1 MNRILEVC
9 LVAITLAANMLSASA
24 QAPALRQGV
33 SVQMAAS
40 SNATPMP
47 AADSNDAW
55 IVTITADGS
64 LYFGVDPVDAAGLT
78 NDMMIHPR
86 KRDAKLY
93 IKADARAPFSS
104 VERVLEAG
112 REAGF
117 EAPVLLT
124 AQPAVPQSGTVT
136 PPSGLEV
143 LIGPTQ
149 PAAGVATVVHLLAP
163 QHQGPS
169 LTVNGDEIPW
179 PALEDTL
186 KRHFQN
192 GDEKVILLKADEQ
205 LPFGQ
210 VVKAI
215 DTSRATGAQ
224 IVVAMPQF

>member
-1 MNRILEVC
+1 MNRLLEVC
-9 LVAITLAANMLSASA
+9 LVAITLAANMPSASA

-40 SNATPMP
+40 SNARPMP

-93 IKADARAPFSS
+93 IKADARAPFNS

-117 EAPVLLT
+117 ESPVLLT
-124 AQPAVPQSGTVT
+124 AQPATPQSGNMT

-149 PAAGVATVVHLLAP
+149 PAAVATVVQLLAP

-169 LTVNGDEIPW
+169 MTVNGDEIPW
-179 PALEDTL
+179 SALESTL
-186 KRHFQN
+186 KRHFEK
-192 GDEKVILLKADEQ
+192 GDDKLILLKADEQ

-215 DTSRATGAQ
+215 DTSRATGAT
-224 IVVAMPQF
+224 VVLGTPQL